1 MQLEAS
7 LLFHRSS
14 EGSEFLTILIL
25 VRLAMGQ
32 MSQPPGSYLMSVSQ
46 ELGFHKDCVHF
57 FPTSHAHADL
67 RGMCGKGE
75 E

>member
-1 MQLEAS
+1 
-7 LLFHRSS
+7 
-14 EGSEFLTILIL
+14 
-25 VRLAMGQ
+25 MGQ
-32 MSQPPGSYLMSVSQ
+32 MSQSPGPYMMSVSQ

-67 RGMCGKGE
+67 RSTCGKGE

>member
-1 MQLEAS
+1 
-7 LLFHRSS
+7 
-14 EGSEFLTILIL
+14 
-25 VRLAMGQ
+25 
-32 MSQPPGSYLMSVSQ
+32 MSVSQ

-75 E
+75 EWAKKITSANLLPRGTEMFQTRRAILTLPQLNLNLDQKLGK

>member
-14 EGSEFLTILIL
+14 EGSEFPTILIL